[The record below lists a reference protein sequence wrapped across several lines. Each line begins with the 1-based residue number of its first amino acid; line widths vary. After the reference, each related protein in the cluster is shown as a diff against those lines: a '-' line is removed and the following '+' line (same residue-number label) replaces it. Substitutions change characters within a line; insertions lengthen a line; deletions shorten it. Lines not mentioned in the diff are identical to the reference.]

1 MASVEKTKEVH
12 DFRSLKIARLEELG
26 RKQAAKIWDLERSV
40 EDLKEKNQELV
51 RKNGELE
58 DLGIL
63 SPDYLPVLPCR
74 PWW

>member
-1 MASVEKTKEVH
+1 MRIQRAAKPWPNAG
-12 DFRSLKIARLEELG
+12 RPWSLKSARFEELG

-51 RKNGELE
+51 RKNCELE

-63 SPDYLPVLPCR
+63 SPD
-74 PWW
+74 